1 MWAIFGGV
9 ARAESNIK
17 SRKPKSKIAWSSDP
31 YGFPYNHDWVT
42 VFKLVS
48 PLVEAMLAAFVAS
61 QSFDQSTI
69 ELPLSN

>member
-9 ARAESNIK
+9 STCQVGHQ
-17 SRKPKSKIAWSSDP
+17 KSKTAWSSDP

-48 PLVEAMLAAFVAS
+48 PLVEAVLAAFVAS